1 MEADSRN
8 CMQIRFHVFLLI
20 FEPFYPVQGPDHGL
34 PGGPYRWQPGSPLS
48 LRGGAADVAIR
59 LSPWR
64 RWFCSLCI
72 SKMAAGRCGLPRQ

>member
-8 CMQIRFHVFLLI
+8 CMRIRFHVFLLI
-20 FEPFYPVQGPDHGL
+20 LEPFYPVQGPDHGL

-59 LSPWR
+59 SPAFPWR
-64 RWFCSLCI
+64 ARWLVPI
-72 SKMAAGRCGLPRQ
+72 PREGRDG